1 MAKLSLESF
10 NEMLFKAI
18 EPGKHV
24 ELIEREIELAYSM
37 KIQKMEEIVEKLN
50 RSEPYHEVLKE
61 VNNIDRSCDEL
72 MAQIKK
78 LREGESHETSQE

>member
-10 NEMLFKAI
+10 NEILFKVI

-24 ELIEREIELAYSM
+24 ELIEHEIELAYSV

-50 RSEPYHEVLKE
+50 RSEPYHETLQE
-61 VNNIDRSCDEL
+61 INNIDHNCDKL
-72 MAQIKK
+72 MSVLKK